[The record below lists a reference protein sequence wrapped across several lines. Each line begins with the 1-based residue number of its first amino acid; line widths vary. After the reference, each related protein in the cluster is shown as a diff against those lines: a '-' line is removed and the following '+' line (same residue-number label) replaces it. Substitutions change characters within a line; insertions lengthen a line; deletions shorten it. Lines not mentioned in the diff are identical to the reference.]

1 MGYGGGGGGGSGGG
15 GGGGSGG
22 SGTGGSGAGGAS
34 GYRRVGD
41 DRTANLKVNN
51 ITNRDGSNGTE
62 VDGIVKV
69 NTTAHFIP
77 PSGTTAERGSR
88 GRGLFGLLYS
98 SPSNT
103 NTIEYATIATL
114 GNTRDFGDLTQPRRY
129 AQTSSSSTRAVI
141 SGGYVSSAVN
151 TIDYVEIHST
161 GNAMDFGD
169 NLEVG
174 YVGSGVV
181 SDGIRGYFMG
191 DQPAGGSLIGALVQ
205 YITFA
210 NKGNATFFGELSPR
224 HLGGAKC
231 SSSTRGIIAGGS
243 DPTGAGTT
251 NIIDYITLTTTGG
264 STEFGDLTTVERTNH
279 SSTGSSTRGLFVSG
293 RDPAFTN
300 VIDYVTIASTGDA
313 IDFGDTISKVRGGGS
328 TSNSIR
334 GVFAGG
340 YTPAA
345 INSISY
351 VNIATTGNASDFGDL
366 IGNGHNTRA
375 CSDSHGGLG

>member
-1 MGYGGGGGGGSGGG
+1 MGYGGGGG

-22 SGTGGSGAGGAS
+22 SGGGSGASGGS

-51 ITNRDGSNGTE
+51 ITNRTGTDGTE
-62 VDGIVKV
+62 VDGIVEV

-88 GRGLFGLLYS
+88 GRGLFALLYS

-114 GNTRDFGDLTQPRRY
+114 GNASDFGDLTQARRY
-129 AQTSSSSTRAVI
+129 AQTSSSSTRGVI
-141 SGGYVSSAVN
+141 GGGYVSSAN
-151 TIDYVEIHST
+151 DTIDYVEIHST
-161 GNAMDFGD
+161 GNAFDFG
-169 NLEVG
+169 NLLENG
-174 YVGSGVV
+174 YAGTGVV

-191 DQPAGGSLIGALVQ
+191 DQPGGNQPGRIGKLVQ

-210 NKGNATFFGELSPR
+210 NKGNATFFGELSTS
-224 HLGGAKC
+224 HIGGAAC
-231 SSSTRGIIAGGS
+231 SSSTRGIIGGGS
-243 DPTGAGTT
+243 DPTLTSTPINA
-251 NIIDYITLTTTGG
+251 IDYITLGTTGG
-264 STEFGDLTTVERTNH
+264 STDFGDLTTTERVNH

-300 VIDYVTIASTGDA
+300 VIDYVTIASTGNA
-313 IDFGDTISKVRGGGS
+313 IDFGDTISAVRGGGA

-334 GVFAGG
+334 GIFAGG
-340 YTPAA
+340 YTPTA
-345 INSISY
+345 IKDMAY
-351 VNIATTGNASDFGDL
+351 VTIATTGNASDFGDL
-366 IGNGHNTRA
+366 IGDGHNTRA

>member
-1 MGYGGGGGGGSGGG
+1 MSEI
-15 GGGGSGG
+15 
-22 SGTGGSGAGGAS
+22 
-34 GYRRVGD
+34 R
-41 DRTANLKVNN
+41 VNN
-51 ITNRDGSNGTE
+51 ITNRDGNTGTTVAGIPVVDSNS
-62 VDGIVKV
+62 
-69 NTTAHFIP
+69 HFVV

-103 NTIEYATIATL
+103 NTIEYATIATT
-114 GNTRDFGDLTQPRRY
+114 GNTRDFGDLTQARRY

-141 SGGYVSSAVN
+141 SGGFVSSAVN

-169 NLEVG
+169 KLEVG
-174 YVGSGVV
+174 YDGLGVV
-181 SDGIRGYFMG
+181 SNGIRGYFMG
-191 DQPAGGSLIGALVQ
+191 DQPAGNQTGALVQ

-224 HLGGAKC
+224 HISGAKC

-243 DPTGAGTT
+243 DPTGAGAG
-251 NIIDYITLTTTGG
+251 NVIDYITLTTTGG
-264 STEFGDLTTVERTNH
+264 STEFGDLTTVERVNH

-293 RDPAFTN
+293 QDPSFTN

-351 VNIATTGNASDFGDL
+351 VNIATTGNATVFGDL
-366 IGNGHNTRA
+366 RGDGHNTRA